1 VKFGFIVKHRGVW
14 PANWM
19 CEALGVSRGGFYAWL
34 TRPRSRRSRTDEELG
49 AKVRASFLGS
59 DSTYGARRVWK
70 DLAAEGVFSGLHRI
84 ERLMRSQAFK
94 ARPRRRRLPPD
105 WRANRMRNKL
115 PMHLSPRCGAR
126 TRSRNSCGARTRSR
140 NSCQA
145 PAMPNGRCRMHG
157 GMSPG
162 APKGNK
168 NALKHGLYTAEAIA
182 RRRHI
187 SGLIR
192 AMKSSVRNH

>member
-1 VKFGFIVKHRGVW
+1 MPRHRHIEGLEAAARSAAFGRCVHRG
-14 PANWM
+14 
-19 CEALGVSRGGFYAWL
+19 LRGL
-34 TRPRSRRSRTDEELG
+34 RHSTD
-49 AKVRASFLGS
+49 A
-59 DSTYGARRVWK
+59 
-70 DLAAEGVFSGLHRI
+70 LAARADPSTG
-84 ERLMRSQAFK
+84 QAPAWQ
-94 ARPRRRRLPPD
+94 ARQQADRRGPTCAYPSWWPGGSRHHQFAERRRQLGEPTE
-105 WRANRMRNKL
+105 
-115 PMHLSPRCGAR
+115 CR